1 MKLFFL
7 MRSLSGK
14 NLLMRVLSALELLAG
29 LVIFFLCVS
38 MIASVQSIEKY
49 EKRYPLVAV
58 AAPGSDGEAYACAH
72 GRPL

>member
-38 MIASVQSIEKY
+38 MIASVQSIE
-49 EKRYPLVAV
+49 
-58 AAPGSDGEAYACAH
+58 
-72 GRPL
+72 